1 LAGLCR
7 EHGVAL
13 LVDAVSSFGAE
24 AIDFTDPALRAVAAT
39 ANKCL
44 RIVLVAA
51 VAISLAAPC
60 WSEIPPGDPGSEAPA
75 GPLPMPP
82 PPSPAKPGWTKW
94 FNPETAPFI
103 PVPEI
108 AQDPNSG
115 LTLGL
120 IPTWV
125 STDEN
130 HNVNRII
137 APDVIYNPNF
147 GVGVHGRIFSYSSG
161 DEQWSIVTGIKERVE
176 REFDGEYQIGRL
188 REDRWSIN
196 YSLVY
201 DRDGTTRF
209 YGIGNQTHARDQTN
223 YTDQQEY
230 GQVQIGLN
238 FNHTWQLLYTVRL
251 QAVDVLPGTLNDV
264 PSIDTR
270 FPQALGSN
278 KEFLNRLSL
287 VYDTLDDS
295 SVPTRGM
302 QWVLY
307 VGASA
312 KDGLVNDSSYS
323 EAGIDGRGV
332 WPVAPDTVLAAHMSL
347 RYLPTVNEIPFWAL
361 SSIGG
366 GQSVI
371 GGEQPLR
378 GFGAGR
384 FYDRDSFSTTVELR
398 RKVFSFDAVTTL
410 LDIEVAPF
418 LDFGRVFANTGTNPL
433 EHIHEVFGV
442 GFRGIARPYVVGYV
456 DIGYGTEGAAV
467 FTGLNYPF

>member
-1 LAGLCR
+1 M
-7 EHGVAL
+7 
-13 LVDAVSSFGAE
+13 F
-24 AIDFTDPALRAVAAT
+24 RAAAKVKSVLIVVAAG
-39 ANKCL
+39 
-44 RIVLVAA
+44 
-51 VAISLAAPC
+51 AISWAAPG
-60 WSEIPPGDPGSEAPA
+60 WPDTPPGAPGSQAPA
-75 GPLPMPP
+75 GPLPVPP
-82 PPSPAKPGWTKW
+82 PPSPAKPAWTKW

-130 HNVNRII
+130 HDVSRII

-147 GVGVHGRIFSYSSG
+147 GFGVHGRIYSYASG
-161 DEQWSIVTGIKERVE
+161 DEQWSVVAGIKERVE
-176 REFDGEYQIGRL
+176 REFDAEYQIGRL
-188 REDRWSIN
+188 REGRWSLN

-209 YGIGNQTHARDQTN
+209 YGIGNETHERDQTN
-223 YTDQQEY
+223 YTDQQQFA
-230 GQVQIGLN
+230 QVQIGMN

-251 QAVDVLPGTLNDV
+251 QSVDVLPGTLNDV
-264 PSIDTR
+264 PSINTR
-270 FPQALGSN
+270 FPQTLGTN

-287 VYDTLDDS
+287 VYDTRDDLT
-295 SVPTRGM
+295 VPTRGV

-323 EAGIDGRGV
+323 EAGIDGRGL
-332 WPVAPDTVLAAHMSL
+332 WPIAPDTVLAAHLSL
-347 RYLPTVNEIPFWAL
+347 HYLPTVNDVPFWAL
-361 SSIGG
+361 SNIGG

-418 LDFGRVFANTGTNPL
+418 ADFGRVFSNSSTNPL
-433 EHIHEVFGV
+433 SHVHDVFGV

-456 DIGYGTEGAAV
+456 DIGYGSEGAAV

>member
-1 LAGLCR
+1 MAW
-7 EHGVAL
+7 
-13 LVDAVSSFGAE
+13 
-24 AIDFTDPALRAVAAT
+24 
-39 ANKCL
+39 
-44 RIVLVAA
+44 
-51 VAISLAAPC
+51 AAPC
-60 WSEIPPGDPGSEAPA
+60 WSQIPPGDPGSEAPA
-75 GPLPMPP
+75 GPLPVPP
-82 PPSPAKPGWTKW
+82 PPSPAKPAWTKW

-108 AQDPNSG
+108 AQDPNGG

-130 HNVNRII
+130 HNVSKII
-137 APDVIYNPNF
+137 APDIIYNPNF
-147 GVGVHGRIFSYSSG
+147 GIGVHGRIYSYLSG
-161 DEQWSIVTGIKERVE
+161 DEQYSVVAGIKERVE
-176 REFDGEYQIGRL
+176 REFDAEYQLGRL
-188 REDRWSIN
+188 REGRWSIN

-209 YGIGNQTHARDQTN
+209 YGIGNQTHLRDQTN
-223 YTDQQEY
+223 YTDQQEF

-238 FNHTWQLLYTVRL
+238 FNHTWQLLYTLRL
-251 QAVDVLPGTLNDV
+251 QSVDVLPGTLDDV

-270 FPQALGSN
+270 FPQLLGTS

-287 VYDTLDDS
+287 VYDTRDDLT
-295 SVPTRGM
+295 VPTRGM

-312 KDGLVNDSSYS
+312 KNGLLNDSSYS
-323 EAGIDGRGV
+323 EAGIDGRGI
-332 WPVAPDTVLAAHMSL
+332 WPVAPNTVLAAHMSL
-347 RYLPTVNEIPFWAL
+347 RYLPTVNDIPFWAL
-361 SSIGG
+361 SSLGG
-366 GQSVI
+366 GESVI

-384 FYDRDSFSTTVELR
+384 FYDRDSYSATVELR
-398 RKVFSFDAVTTL
+398 RKVFSFDAVTTV

-418 LDFGRVFANTGTNPL
+418 ADFGRVFSSTSTDPVD
-433 EHIHEVFGV
+433 HVHKVIGV

-456 DIGYGTEGAAV
+456 DVGYGTEGAAV

>member
-1 LAGLCR
+1 MKN
-7 EHGVAL
+7 L
-13 LVDAVSSFGAE
+13 LPAVVGA
-24 AIDFTDPALRAVAAT
+24 AAM
-39 ANKCL
+39 AW
-44 RIVLVAA
+44 
-51 VAISLAAPC
+51 AAPG
-60 WSEIPPGDPGSEAPA
+60 WSQIPPGDPGSEAPA
-75 GPLPMPP
+75 GPLPVPP
-82 PPSPAKPGWTKW
+82 PPSPAKPAWTKW

-108 AQDPNSG
+108 AQDPNGG

-125 STDEN
+125 TTDAN
-130 HNVNRII
+130 HNVSKII
-137 APDVIYNPNF
+137 APDIIYNPNF
-147 GVGVHGRIFSYSSG
+147 GVGVHGRIYSYLSG
-161 DEQWSIVTGIKERVE
+161 DEQYSVVAGIKERVE
-176 REFDGEYQIGRL
+176 REFDAEYQLGRL
-188 REDRWSIN
+188 REGRWSIN
-196 YSLVY
+196 FSLVY

-209 YGIGNQTHARDQTN
+209 YGIGNQTRSRDQTN
-223 YTDQQEY
+223 YTDQQEF

-238 FNHTWQLLYTVRL
+238 FNHTWQLLYTMRL
-251 QAVDVLPGTLNDV
+251 QSVDVLPGTLDDV

-270 FPQALGSN
+270 FPQLLGTN

-287 VYDTLDDS
+287 VYDTRDDLT
-295 SVPTRGM
+295 VPTRGM

-312 KDGLVNDSSYS
+312 KNGLVNDSSYS

-347 RYLPTVNEIPFWAL
+347 RYLPTVNDIPFWAL
-361 SSIGG
+361 SSLGG

-384 FYDRDSFSTTVELR
+384 FYDRDSFSATVELR
-398 RKVFSFDAVTTL
+398 RKVFSFDAVTTV

-418 LDFGRVFANTGTNPL
+418 ADFGRVFSSTSTDPAD
-433 EHIHEVFGV
+433 HVHKVIGV

-456 DIGYGTEGAAV
+456 DVGYGTEGAAV

>member
-1 LAGLCR
+1 MIAM
-7 EHGVAL
+7 A
-13 LVDAVSSFGAE
+13 
-24 AIDFTDPALRAVAAT
+24 P
-39 ANKCL
+39 
-44 RIVLVAA
+44 
-51 VAISLAAPC
+51 PC
-60 WSEIPPGDPGSEAPA
+60 WSQVPPGDAGSEVPG
-75 GPLPMPP
+75 GPLPVSPP
-82 PPSPAKPGWTKW
+82 PGPAKPGWTKW

-130 HNVNRII
+130 HNVSRIV
-137 APDVIYNPNF
+137 APDVIYNPYF
-147 GVGVHGRIFSYSSG
+147 GVGVHGRIYSYTSG
-161 DEQWSIVTGIKERVE
+161 DEQWSVVTGIKERVE
-176 REFDGEYQIGRL
+176 REFDAEYQIGRL
-188 REDRWSIN
+188 REGLWSIN

-209 YGIGNQTHARDQTN
+209 YGIGNETHERDQTN

-230 GQVQIGLN
+230 GQVQVGLN
-238 FNHTWQLLYTVRL
+238 FSHTWQLLYTVRL

-264 PSIDTR
+264 PSIESR
-270 FPQALGSN
+270 FPQTLGTN

-287 VYDTLDDS
+287 VYDTRDDLT
-295 SVPTRGM
+295 VPTRGM
-302 QWVLY
+302 KWVLY

-323 EAGIDGRGV
+323 EAGIDGRGI

-361 SSIGG
+361 SNIGG
-366 GQSVI
+366 GESVI

-378 GFGAGR
+378 GFGTGR

-418 LDFGRVFANTGTNPL
+418 LDFGRVFSQSSTNPL
-433 EHIHEVFGV
+433 EHIHEVVGV

-456 DIGYGTEGAAV
+456 DIGYGTEGPAV

>member
-1 LAGLCR
+1 M
-7 EHGVAL
+7 
-13 LVDAVSSFGAE
+13 
-24 AIDFTDPALRAVAAT
+24 VAA
-39 ANKCL
+39 
-44 RIVLVAA
+44 IGIA
-51 VAISLAAPC
+51 VAAPC
-60 WSEIPPGDPGSEAPA
+60 WSQVPPGDPGSQVPP
-75 GPLPMPP
+75 GPLPVPP
-82 PPSPAKPGWTKW
+82 SPSPAKPGWTKW

-108 AQDPNSG
+108 AQDPNGG
-115 LTLGL
+115 LTIGL

-125 STDEN
+125 TTDEN
-130 HNVNRII
+130 HNVSRII
-137 APDVIYNPNF
+137 APDIIYNPNF
-147 GVGVHGRIFSYSSG
+147 GVGMHARIYSYSSG
-161 DEQWSIVTGIKERVE
+161 DEQWSVVTGIKERVE
-176 REFDGEYQIGRL
+176 REFDAEYQIGRL

-196 YSLVY
+196 YSLIY

-223 YTDQQEY
+223 YTDSQEF

-238 FNHTWQLLYTVRL
+238 FNHTWQLLYTLRL
-251 QAVDVLPGTLNDV
+251 QSVDVLPGTLKDV

-270 FPQALGSN
+270 FPQALGTN

-287 VYDTLDDS
+287 IYDTRDDLT
-295 SVPTRGM
+295 VPSRGM
-302 QWVLY
+302 KWVVY

-312 KDGLVNDSSYS
+312 KNGLVNDSSYS
-323 EAGIDGRGV
+323 EAGIDARGV
-332 WPVAPDTVLAAHMSL
+332 FPVATNTVLAAHMSL
-347 RYLPTVNEIPFWAL
+347 RYLPTVNDIPFWAL

-384 FYDRDSFSTTVELR
+384 FYDRDSFSATVELR

-418 LDFGRVFANTGTNPL
+418 ADFGRVFSGSGSNPL
-433 EHIHEVFGV
+433 EHIHEVVGV